1 MKNFYTYCIYG
12 MNNGNFSF
20 PISYSS
26 FIYSSFSGL
35 CEFSL
40 KKSIVLT
47 IWLYLQVEQRTFRE
61 IDKNKDNINLVLILN
76 KLWQTKKKNSSQTFL
91 QSPPN
96 NEIGRAHV

>member
-20 PISYSS
+20 PIPYSS
-26 FIYSSFSGL
+26 FICSSFSGL

-47 IWLYLQVEQRTFRE
+47 IWLYLQVEQ
-61 IDKNKDNINLVLILN
+61 
-76 KLWQTKKKNSSQTFL
+76 QTIRKK
-91 QSPPN
+91 
-96 NEIGRAHV
+96 

>member
-20 PISYSS
+20 PIS
-26 FIYSSFSGL
+26 YSSFSGL

-61 IDKNKDNINLVLILN
+61 IDKNKDNINSCFN
-76 KLWQTKKKNSSQTFL
+76 F
-91 QSPPN
+91 
-96 NEIGRAHV
+96 R

>member
-47 IWLYLQVEQRTFRE
+47 IWLYLQVEQQTFGKRQIKIE
-61 IDKNKDNINLVLILN
+61 TILILVLILN
-76 KLWQTKKKNSSQTFL
+76 NYYSNKVVTHYTGALHALFSY
-91 QSPPN
+91 
-96 NEIGRAHV
+96 

>member
-1 MKNFYTYCIYG
+1 MKNFYTYCIYR

-40 KKSIVLT
+40 KKRFVLT
-47 IWLYLQVEQRTFRE
+47 YWLYLQVERLTFR
-61 IDKNKDNINLVLILN
+61 K
-76 KLWQTKKKNSSQTFL
+76 
-91 QSPPN
+91 
-96 NEIGRAHV
+96 R